1 MSMTATAARINVNSL
16 SQSDKQALTRDT
28 YAKKSYF
35 QELFA
40 QDHIELDCEQFSR
53 SFQNE
58 IERILLEKNLIKEK
72 IPLSRVHEVLS
83 DEMKTYNFDD
93 GVNKISTYFYE
104 TDHAF
109 MEIYHQYIQ
118 FLRKNFVKEPF
129 WFQGTTTIRIHC
141 PNARNSHHYPRY
153 HTDIAYG
160 HPPEEI
166 NIWLPLTDILT
177 GHGFR
182 TMSVHSSKKV
192 MESFDYDYEKLVHE
206 AIHNKDFSSY
216 CDTLSKPVAT
226 PFGKMLAFDPRCIHT
241 GEPLVSHTRASIDIR
256 ILPLSQYN
264 KMTIEYQGSGRRKI
278 LFNPGN
284 CYNEQNS
291 DYFLENT
298 GR

>member
-1 MSMTATAARINVNSL
+1 MSMTATMTRMNINLL
-16 SQSDKQALTRDT
+16 SPTDKQALTQNT

-35 QELFA
+35 QDLFTKD
-40 QDHIELDCEQFSR
+40 QIEVNCESFSR

-58 IERILLEKNLIKEK
+58 IERILLEKNLIEEET
-72 IPLSRVHEVLS
+72 PLECLHEVLS
-83 DEMKTYNFDD
+83 DEMKAYNFDD

-104 TDHAF
+104 TDQAF
-109 MEIYHQYIQ
+109 MKVYHQYIQ
-118 FLRKNFVKEPF
+118 FLREHFVKEPF
-129 WFQGTTTIRIHC
+129 WFQETPTIRIHC

-182 TMSVHSSKKV
+182 TMSVSSSKSII
-192 MESFDYDYEKLVHE
+192 ESFDYHYEKFINE
-206 AIHNKDFSSY
+206 AIHNKNFSAY
-216 CDTLSKPVAT
+216 CDTLSAPAPT
-226 PFGKMLAFDPRCIHT
+226 SFGEMLAFDPRCIHT
-241 GEPLVSHTRASIDIR
+241 GEPLVSHTRASMDIR
-256 ILPLSQYN
+256 ILPLSQYK

-278 LFNPGN
+278 LFSPGN
-284 CYNEQNS
+284 CYNIQNS

-298 GR
+298 GI